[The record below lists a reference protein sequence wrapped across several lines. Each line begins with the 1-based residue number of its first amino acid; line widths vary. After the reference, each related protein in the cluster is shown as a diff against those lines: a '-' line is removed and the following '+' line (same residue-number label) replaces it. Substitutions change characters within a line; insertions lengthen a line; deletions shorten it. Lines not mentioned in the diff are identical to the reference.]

1 MPFINPLVYKWVKE
15 GRASDG
21 ISMEY
26 YLLHPNEAPISL
38 FPDELKFI
46 HGYYQPETKP
56 TLSKSVSP
64 IKGECVGH
72 LKPLSLI
79 ENITYL
85 GPRPKFYFF

>member
-1 MPFINPLVYKWVKE
+1 MPFISRQVYKWVEK

-21 ISMEY
+21 ITMEY

-46 HGYYQPETKP
+46 HGYYHPETEP
-56 TLSKSVSP
+56 LLSKTTTLKRDGDTV
-64 IKGECVGH
+64 H
-72 LKPLSLI
+72 LKPLPLI

-85 GPRPKFYFF
+85 GPRLKFYFF